1 MAYSGLYQHF
11 PPYTGPAS
19 PGPHSSPATANNNN
33 TSSCSPAKSEP
44 GASEGGP
51 SGQSQSHS
59 PGGYKWSAA
68 NNAPGAQSADS
79 GRGGGSVT
87 DILSP
92 FQSYDQHHQVIIIII
107 ITCHYHYYHQAQ
119 AAAAHNLNYYM
130 YLQSQSMGHPGPGPH
145 HPITPH
151 YNNSIPNNI

>member
-19 PGPHSSPATANNNN
+19 PGPHSSPAPANNNN

-44 GASEGGP
+44 GASEGGA
-51 SGQSQSHS
+51 SGQSHS

-68 NNAPGAQSADS
+68 NNAPGTQSADS